1 MESHEIN
8 ISSDTQDCIA
18 ILWHIDDVR
27 EVRPDLND
35 TQCREVLRRCER
47 HHDAEIGINWEVIR
61 TVAEECFP
69 AAEEAGQ

>member
-1 MESHEIN
+1 MDSHEIN

-35 TQCREVLRRCER
+35 TQCREVLRRCEQQ
-47 HHDAEIGINWEVIR
+47 HNAEIGINWDVIHI
-61 TVAEECFP
+61 VAEECFP
-69 AAEEAGQ
+69 ETGEDGR